1 MMLIDFLTKEKK
13 EEEKKI
19 YEELKEK
26 GEEFYNKY
34 KDKKIFVDF

>member
-1 MMLIDFLTKEKK
+1 MLIDFLTKEKK